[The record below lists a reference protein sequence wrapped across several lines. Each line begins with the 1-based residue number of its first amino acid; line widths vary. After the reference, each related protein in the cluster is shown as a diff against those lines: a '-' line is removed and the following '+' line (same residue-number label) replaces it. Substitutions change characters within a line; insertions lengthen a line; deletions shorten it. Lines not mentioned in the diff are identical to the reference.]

1 MVLKLFELM
10 NIVLLLL
17 VSGMYWGPWLA
28 LTRSIATFEPDVFL
42 AIVDRLNRNMEPL
55 MTVLLPLALLSTLPV
70 LVLEYGGRPQAFY
83 LTLTGFLLFVV
94 TLLVTVLVEVPIVK
108 QIVTWTPST
117 LPDNWRQ
124 LRDRWS
130 SFHYAR
136 IVPSLVGLVLIL
148 IAAIF

>member
-1 MVLKLFELM
+1 MALKLFELL

-42 AIVDRLNRNMEPL
+42 AIVQRLNRNMEPL
-55 MTVLLPLALLSTLPV
+55 MTALLPAALLSTLPV
-70 LVLEYGGRPQAFY
+70 LFLSHGSRPVTFY

-94 TLLVTVLVEVPIVK
+94 TLLVTALVEVPIVK
-108 QIVTWTPST
+108 QIVTWTPTT

-124 LRDRWS
+124 LRNRWS
-130 SFHYAR
+130 AFHHAR

-148 IAAIF
+148 IGAIF

>member
-1 MVLKLFELM
+1 MLLRLFQLL

-28 LTRSIATFEPDVFL
+28 LTKSIATFEPDVFL
-42 AIVDRLNRNMEPL
+42 AIVQRLNRNMEPL
-55 MTVLLPLALLSTLPV
+55 MTALLPVALLSTLPV
-70 LVLEYGGRPQAFY
+70 LYLAHGARPLTFD
-83 LTLTGFLLFVV
+83 LTLTGFVLFLV
-94 TLLVTVLVEVPIVK
+94 TLLVTGFVEVPIVK

-130 SFHYAR
+130 AFHYAR
-136 IVPSLVGLVLIL
+136 IVPSLLGLVLIL
-148 IAAIF
+148 IGAIF

>member
-1 MVLKLFELM
+1 MVLKLLQLM

-42 AIVDRLNRNMEPL
+42 AIVQRLNRNMEPL
-55 MTVLLPLALLSTLPV
+55 MTALLPLALLSTLPV
-70 LVLEYGGRPQAFY
+70 LVFEYGGRTFY
-83 LTLTGFLLFVV
+83 LTLTGFVLFVV
-94 TLLVTVLVEVPIVK
+94 TLLVTVFVEVPIVK
-108 QIVTWTPST
+108 QIVTWTA
-117 LPDNWRQ
+117 LPDNWQQ
-124 LRDRWS
+124 LRDRWGA
-130 SFHYAR
+130 FHYAR

>member
-1 MVLKLFELM
+1 MVLKLFQLM

-42 AIVDRLNRNMEPL
+42 AIVQRLNRNMEPL
-55 MTVLLPLALLSTLPV
+55 MTALLPVALLSTLPV
-70 LVLEYGGRPQAFY
+70 LVLEYGSQAFY
-83 LTLTGFLLFVV
+83 LTLTGLFLFIV
-94 TLLVTVLVEVPIVK
+94 TLVVTVLVEVPIVK
-108 QIVTWTPST
+108 QIVTWTAST
-117 LPDNWRQ
+117 LPGNWQQ
-124 LRDRWS
+124 LRDHWS
-130 SFHYAR
+130 AFHYAR

>member
-1 MVLKLFELM
+1 MALKLFELV

-28 LTRSIATFEPDVFL
+28 LTRSMATFEPGVFL
-42 AIVDRLNRNMEPL
+42 AIVQRLNRNMEPL
-55 MTVLLPLALLSTLPV
+55 MTALLPVALLSTLPV
-70 LVLEYGGRPQAFY
+70 LVLTYGSRLATFW

-94 TLLVTVLVEVPIVK
+94 TLLVTVLIEVPIVK

-117 LPDNWRQ
+117 LPDNWQQ
-124 LRDRWS
+124 LRDRWGA
-130 SFHYAR
+130 FHYAR

-148 IAAIF
+148 VGANF